1 MHKLEEGILDPS
13 EIYFLLPSDF
23 ASKNLYCLQHIGIFY
38 CDTKY
43 HVTHPYWE
51 SILILFIDS
60 GALEVTY
67 DGETFTAHSDD
78 IVIIDCRNEHSYHA
92 LNNLQFHYF
101 HFTGNSSIAYIN
113 LIYELNHGA
122 LIHGGQTGMLS
133 SMFTSMLKI
142 AKGQSS
148 TQSEHR
154 ISLYLHM
161 LLCELVEKCSDVHPL
176 ANESIEK
183 AVKYMEDHINQNIS
197 LDELAE
203 HINLS
208 KFYFNRYFKKH
219 MGLTPHQ
226 YFINMRLQNAKR
238 MLVTTSASIEQV
250 AENCGFDNASNFIRL
265 FKQRVGMTP
274 TVFRKIP
281 F

>member
-60 GALEVTY
+60 GDLEVTY

-78 IVIIDCRNEHSYHA
+78 IVIIDCRKEHSYHA

-122 LIHGGQTGMLS
+122 LIHCGQTGMLS

>member
-78 IVIIDCRNEHSYHA
+78 IVIIDCRKEHSYHA
-92 LNNLQFHYF
+92 VNNLQFHYF

-122 LIHGGQTGMLS
+122 LIHCGQTGMLS